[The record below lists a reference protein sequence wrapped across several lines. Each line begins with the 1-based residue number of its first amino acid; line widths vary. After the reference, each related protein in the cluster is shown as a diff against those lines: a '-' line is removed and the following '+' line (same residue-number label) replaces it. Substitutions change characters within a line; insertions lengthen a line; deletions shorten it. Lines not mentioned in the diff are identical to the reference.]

1 LDLSG
6 ERATRSMCYTAA
18 VASSAVVHYFDY
30 KSPYA
35 YLAQAETFRLRD
47 ELGIAVEWLPYT
59 LDIPAFLG
67 NAQLD
72 AAGRDIVGER
82 NAHQWRRV
90 RYLYMDCRRE
100 ARQQGIVI
108 RGPRKV
114 FDSSVAHIGFL
125 YASERG
131 DFRPYHQQIFARFW
145 RRELE
150 IEDPAVIA
158 SVLAESG
165 VDPSGFGDYLAGAGR
180 AKLAAIQAE
189 AEAKGVF
196 GVPSYRVGDELF
208 WGNERIAQVR
218 ERAAAGY

>member
-1 LDLSG
+1 
-6 ERATRSMCYTAA
+6 MCYTGA
-18 VASSAVVHYFDY
+18 VQASAVVHYFDY

-35 YLAQAETFRLRD
+35 YLAQAETFRLLD

-90 RYLYMDCRRE
+90 RYLYMDARRE
-100 ARQQGIVI
+100 AMHQGLVI

-125 YASERG
+125 YAGERG
-131 DFRPYHQQIFARFW
+131 DFRPYHQLVFERFW

-150 IEDPAVIA
+150 IEDPAVVA

-165 VDPSGFGDYLAGAGR
+165 VDPAGFTDYLASAGR
-180 AKLAAIQAE
+180 AKLAAIQAD

-196 GVPSYRVGDELF
+196 GVPSYLFGDELF
-208 WGNERIAQVR
+208 WGNERIAAVR
-218 ERAAAGY
+218 ERVLAGY